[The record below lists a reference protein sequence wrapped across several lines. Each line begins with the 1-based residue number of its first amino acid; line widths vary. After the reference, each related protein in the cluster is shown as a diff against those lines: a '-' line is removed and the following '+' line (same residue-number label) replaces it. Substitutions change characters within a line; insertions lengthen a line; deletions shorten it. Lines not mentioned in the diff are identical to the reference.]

1 MSVAADSLVKPVSV
15 ASAQSLSPLQQQ
27 MKDELFHIVKR
38 LSFKT
43 GDFVLA
49 SGQRSNYYIDC
60 RLSTLDGRGAYLI
73 GHLFYDLLQELH
85 IDAVGGMTLGADP
98 IISSITYRSAEV
110 GQPIPGFIVRK
121 EAKGHG
127 AGRQIEGHLEPWM
140 RVALVEDVVTTGGS
154 SLKAIEAIQK
164 AYPTVQ
170 IVRILSIIDREAG
183 GAEAFSQL
191 RIPFQPLYNV
201 QEFLQG

>member
-1 MSVAADSLVKPVSV
+1 MSIATPMFTPSQPVQ
-15 ASAQSLSPLQQQ
+15 SALSPAMQS
-27 MKDELFHIVKR
+27 MKDELFQIVKR

-43 GDFVLA
+43 GDFLLA
-49 SGQRSNYYIDC
+49 SGQRSNYYVDC

-73 GHLFYDLLQELH
+73 GHLFYDLLESLN

-98 IISSITYRSAEV
+98 MISSVIYRSAEV
-110 GQPIPGFIVRK
+110 GRPIPGFIVRK

-127 AGRQIEGHLEPWM
+127 AARQIEGHIAPWM

-154 SLKAIEAIQK
+154 TLKAIEAIQT

-170 IVRILSIIDREAG
+170 IVQVLSIIDRKAG
-183 GAEAFSQL
+183 GAEAFSRLQ
-191 RIPFQPLYNV
+191 IPFQALYNV
-201 QEFLQG
+201 QAFLQE